1 MLFLKLGDYE
11 GVMTMLD
18 RAEDIEEDRRLF
30 MRMLVSSDPKS
41 PYFNA
46 QDVRVYMDTLA
57 NLYPDSPY
65 TIQASVVAD
74 LMDKYAESAAEAE
87 RLGIRMTEIN
97 SSFAEI
103 EAESAFLNESADE
116 FRMKNSE
123 LRRENERL
131 AAQEKRLKSQL
142 TEINARL
149 EAIKEIDLRIKQSQE
164 GNGRE

>member
-1 MLFLKLGDYE
+1 M
-11 GVMTMLD
+11 
-18 RAEDIEEDRRLF
+18 
-30 MRMLVSSDPKS
+30 
-41 PYFNA
+41 
-46 QDVRVYMDTLA
+46 
-57 NLYPDSPY
+57 
-65 TIQASVVAD
+65 
-74 LMDKYAESAAEAE
+74 
-87 RLGIRMTEIN
+87 
-97 SSFAEI
+97 AEI
-103 EAESAFLNESADE
+103 KSSLAEKEAESAFLKETADE

>member
-46 QDVRVYMDTLA
+46 QDVRIYMDTLI

-97 SSFAEI
+97 SSFAEK
-103 EAESAFLNESADE
+103 EAESAFLKETADE